1 MNVVVS
7 CARHTGPFGP
17 LLLALLL
24 AACRQP
30 APSCPD
36 HLPSPVEGSAPFGQ
50 IWVGTRINI
59 EGITQIDP
67 QVAHPF
73 FDVSNSY
80 VIEEWDIWPWAS
92 SSKRTAYWAS
102 AAEFE
107 KDVRAAGGS
116 LHGVQAVLYDP
127 EAWQATPADEQRDPE
142 AAMRRFAGLAHSL
155 GYEVIITP
163 GLTLAGVQG
172 SPCPRIGDESP
183 QDTYLRCD
191 IAGTAARYADVVEVQ
206 AQTLQGDQDAYRD
219 FVAAAASDAR
229 AANPDVKVISGLR
242 VRDDASIDEEER
254 AWVAT
259 VDVVDG
265 YYLAMEPAD
274 AAELLGWISACAS
287 G

>member
-1 MNVVVS
+1 VP
-7 CARHTGPFGP
+7 RLRYIGP
-17 LLLALLL
+17 LGPPLLALLL
-24 AACRQP
+24 VACRQP
-30 APSCPD
+30 APTCPD
-36 HLPSPVEGSAPFGQ
+36 NAPAPVEGSAPFGQ
-50 IWVGTRINI
+50 IWVGTRINV
-59 EGITQIDP
+59 EGVTQIDP

-73 FDVSNSY
+73 FDVPNSY
-80 VIEEWDIWPWAS
+80 VIEGWNVWPWVS
-92 SSKRTAYWAS
+92 SAKRTASWAS
-102 AAEFE
+102 VAEFE
-107 KDVRAAGGS
+107 EDVQAEGGS
-116 LHGVQAVLYDP
+116 LHGVQSVLYDP
-127 EAWQATPADEQRDPE
+127 EAWQATPSDEQRDPE
-142 AAMRRFAGLAHSL
+142 AAMRRFARLARSL

-172 SPCPRIGDESP
+172 STCPRDDEESP

-206 AQTLQGDQDAYRD
+206 AQTLQGDPDAYRD

-265 YYLAMEPAD
+265 HYLAMEPAD